1 MATAFTPPSYHDY
14 HMQLWLPQIWL
25 QLVRPR
31 LETAMVVWL
40 LLQLWPISDALPKAT
55 ITAIPAT
62 PGPPSQISGTI
73 PENHDYL
80 LAATAPILAAYC
92 HLSSLKPTS
101 HELE

>member
-31 LETAMVVWL
+31 LETAMVWL
-40 LLQLWPISDALPKAT
+40 LLQLWPISAALPKAT

-62 PGPPSQISGTI
+62 PGPQSQVLVYQKIMI
-73 PENHDYL
+73 IYL
-80 LAATAPILAAYC
+80 LPQPQFLLHTATCQA
-92 HLSSLKPTS
+92 SSL
-101 HELE
+101 LVMN